1 MSHPGRAASSETLS
15 QHDIDSLLRRDT
27 PPASRGAVAGGGD
40 VQVYDFRRPSRV
52 SKERLRALEAMY
64 DRLVKSLEGWLV
76 GRVRGQIELRLM
88 SVEPSSFDEFTL
100 SLPNPC
106 ASFLMDIADSG
117 GQQGVLDVGSEFA
130 FFLVDRLFGGGGQPS
145 APDRPLTLIERMAV
159 RGVAE
164 RVTTLLSEVWQD
176 HVPLELTLSGF
187 ETIPEILQAANR
199 EDPVLVANVEVRAGG
214 TSSLLLICL
223 PFAAL
228 DKFFGG
234 SLERRVNNVAGS
246 AREREASLALTE
258 TSVRASRVKVS
269 ARLPEFSLTVRD
281 LAALGPGAV
290 IPTGIARDASLTVLV
305 NGQPRFA
312 AAAGRVG
319 QKLALQLTSPI
330 DADAESGALDS
341 ALPFQA
347 DSPLS

>member
-27 PPASRGAVAGGGD
+27 PPASRGAIASDD

-76 GRVRGQIELRLM
+76 GRVRGQVELRLM

-117 GQQGVLDVGSEFA
+117 GQQAVLDVGSEFA

-145 APDRPLTLIERMAV
+145 TPDRSLTLIERMAV

-164 RVTTLLSEVWQD
+164 RVSTLLAEVWQD
-176 HVPLELTLSGF
+176 HVPLDLTLSGF

-214 TSSLLLICL
+214 TSSMLLICL

-258 TSVRASRVKVS
+258 SSVRASRVAIS
-269 ARLPEFSLTVRD
+269 ARLPEFLLSLRD
-281 LAALGPGAV
+281 IAALAPGAV
-290 IPTGIARDASLTVLV
+290 IPTGIARDAPLTVRV

-319 QKLALQLTSPI
+319 QKLALQLTRPI
-330 DADAESGALDS
+330 DADAESGDPDS
-341 ALPFQA
+341 AIPFQS